1 MREMDVDMPV
11 RGQDT
16 NLPED
21 GVKCPWSKEE
31 DDKLRHLVE
40 QHGLKNWKV
49 IASCLPGRIG
59 KRCAERWSEHV
70 NPDIQRV
77 GWTPEEESTV
87 IHAHRV
93 YDTKWAKI
101 AALLPGRPPNS
112 IKSHW
117 NNTMQTRHEPLLS
130 FVLFLRMFAAWP
142 GVWSFASRGT
152 YLIHSFEII
161 CRHV

>member
-21 GVKCPWSKEE
+21 GVKGPWSKEE
-31 DDKLRHLVE
+31 DDKLRQLVE
-40 QHGLKNWKV
+40 QHGLRNWKH
-49 IASCLPGRIG
+49 IDSFLPGRIG
-59 KRCAERWSEHV
+59 KRCSERWSEHV

-93 YDTKWAKI
+93 YGTKWVKI
-101 AALLPGRPPNS
+101 ARLLPGRPPNM
-112 IKSHW
+112 IKNHW
-117 NNTMQTRHEPLLS
+117 NSTM
-130 FVLFLRMFAAWP
+130 
-142 GVWSFASRGT
+142 
-152 YLIHSFEII
+152 
-161 CRHV
+161 